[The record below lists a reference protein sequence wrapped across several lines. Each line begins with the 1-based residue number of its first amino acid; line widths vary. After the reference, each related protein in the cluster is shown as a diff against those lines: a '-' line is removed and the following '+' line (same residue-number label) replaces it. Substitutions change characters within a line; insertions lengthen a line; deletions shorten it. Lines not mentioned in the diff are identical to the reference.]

1 MKIALV
7 VPLDFTAVLCCKIW
21 IEDLQLRSDD
31 KLVVIGE
38 YFPDKNNY
46 QEELRSWGVVF
57 EHVPMSRHINPLLDL
72 KYMWS
77 LWKIFRK
84 YKFDY
89 VLNTCTKP
97 NIYGPLAARLAG
109 TNKILISVWGRG
121 SAYLENQNIKFKILR
136 FLLNNLYSLSFSLA
150 SYVWFTNKNDVD
162 YFSAIGSLKRDKVI
176 LTKNYIDVDKYRPRV
191 LSSDVEME
199 LRKNFAIGKNDKVV
213 VSVSR
218 MIWSKG
224 IKEFAEASQVIEK
237 ERSDIKFILV
247 GAVEKGSP
255 DSVPYEFLEM
265 HSKRENFQ
273 WIGYREDLLDIYA
286 LSDLAVLPSFYK
298 EGGYPR
304 ALTEPMAMGKPV
316 IAADTPDCRS
326 PIENGKNGYLVPPRD
341 SKSLA
346 ECILKIMSDDQL
358 RHKFGK
364 YSAKRAKLEYDEKII
379 IPEMDKVFFEK
390 FLGEE

>member
-31 KLVVIGE
+31 RLVVIGE

>member
-136 FLLNNLYSLSFSLA
+136 FLLNNLYSL
-150 SYVWFTNKNDVD
+150 
-162 YFSAIGSLKRDKVI
+162 
-176 LTKNYIDVDKYRPRV
+176 
-191 LSSDVEME
+191 
-199 LRKNFAIGKNDKVV
+199 
-213 VSVSR
+213 
-218 MIWSKG
+218 
-224 IKEFAEASQVIEK
+224 
-237 ERSDIKFILV
+237 
-247 GAVEKGSP
+247 
-255 DSVPYEFLEM
+255 
-265 HSKRENFQ
+265 
-273 WIGYREDLLDIYA
+273 
-286 LSDLAVLPSFYK
+286 
-298 EGGYPR
+298 
-304 ALTEPMAMGKPV
+304 
-316 IAADTPDCRS
+316 
-326 PIENGKNGYLVPPRD
+326 
-341 SKSLA
+341 
-346 ECILKIMSDDQL
+346 
-358 RHKFGK
+358 
-364 YSAKRAKLEYDEKII
+364 
-379 IPEMDKVFFEK
+379 
-390 FLGEE
+390 